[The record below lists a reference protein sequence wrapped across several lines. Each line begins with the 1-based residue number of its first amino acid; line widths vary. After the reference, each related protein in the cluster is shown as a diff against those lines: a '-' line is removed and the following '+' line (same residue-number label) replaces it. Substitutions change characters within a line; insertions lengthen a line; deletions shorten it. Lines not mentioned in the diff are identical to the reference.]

1 MPDYLSP
8 LQDVFGTASLG
19 GRYLLVLAVFP
30 LVVWGTGSVR
40 PASTVT
46 VSTGEGAKIA
56 TEQGRSRTSS
66 SVLVSATREE
76 YGGRPGSH

>member
-30 LVVWGTGSVR
+30 LVVWGSDELR
-40 PASTVT
+40 RWLLRRRE
-46 VSTGEGAKIA
+46 GEAAG
-56 TEQGRSRTSS
+56 
-66 SVLVSATREE
+66 
-76 YGGRPGSH
+76 P